1 MSLASRLSAFF
12 LVMLGAVLVGFA
24 TTLYALASHYLHLQ
38 IDERLD
44 AALATLAA
52 AAEVGPAGVEW
63 EPGERELGLG
73 RDSGAD
79 QIRWVIRDDRGRVV
93 DRSANLN
100 PRRLPPETLPD
111 PSDPEVRGRD
121 GRYWRSKTR
130 RVIAADLD
138 KEPDLDPSSPG
149 YAAIT
154 LVAFAPLGPTESA
167 LRQLALTLAVLS
179 VVLWLLAAV
188 TGRRL
193 CRRALAPLSRMSLAA
208 RDAEATDPSARL
220 PLPGTRDELE
230 DLGQAFNG
238 LLDRLHDAL
247 ERQRQFTG
255 GASHQLRTPLA
266 GVLSQVDVAL
276 KRDRSPEEY
285 RRVLG
290 VVRSKAAQLR
300 QILDS
305 LLFLARA
312 ESESER
318 PHLERM
324 DLSAWVSQHLQ
335 SCWSAHP
342 RAEDLQVVPAGEGPL
357 WVCAHPPLMAQLVD
371 NLVENACKYSQPGT
385 PIQILL
391 ERRPGGTA
399 LVVQDHGC
407 GLTAEEQARVFE
419 PFYRTP
425 AARSQG
431 PAGVGLGLAL
441 AQRIANAFG
450 GTLRVQSQPGEGSR
464 FDLELPEP
472 SAQDGDADGGADA
485 DGPHRAARTA
495 AGTGTGSER
504 R

>member
-12 LVMLGAVLVGFA
+12 LVMLGVVLVGFA

-52 AAEVGPAGVEW
+52 AAEVGPGGVEW
-63 EPGERELGLG
+63 EPDERELGLG

-79 QIRWVIRDDRGRVV
+79 QIRWFVQDDSGQVV
-93 DRSANLN
+93 DHSANLN
-100 PRRLPPETLPD
+100 INSRND
-111 PSDPEVRGRD
+111 PS
-121 GRYWRSKTR
+121 WRSKTR
-130 RVIAADLD
+130 QVIAS
-138 KEPDLDPSSPG
+138 DPGSSSAGPG
-149 YAAIT
+149 YAALT
-154 LVAFAPLGPTESA
+154 LIAFAPLGPTESA
-167 LRQLALTLAVLS
+167 LRRLTLALTVLS

-188 TGRRL
+188 TGRML

-208 RDAEATDPSARL
+208 RDASATDPAARL

-266 GVLSQVDVAL
+266 GLLSQVDVAL

-318 PHLERM
+318 PDLELV
-324 DLSAWVSQHLQ
+324 DLSAWVSEYLQ
-335 SCWSAHP
+335 GWSAHP
-342 RAEDLQVVPAGEGPL
+342 RAEDIQVVPAGDGPL
-357 WVCAHPPLMAQLVD
+357 WVCAHPPLMSQLLD
-371 NLVENACKYSQPGT
+371 NLVENACKYSHPRT
-385 PIQILL
+385 PIQIRL
-391 ERRPGGTA
+391 EHRSGGTA
-399 LVVQDHGC
+399 LVVQDRGC

-425 AARSQG
+425 AARSHG

-441 AQRIANAFG
+441 AQRIASAFG

-464 FDLELPEP
+464 FEIELPEP
-472 SAQDGDADGGADA
+472 PAQAQDGDGL
-485 DGPHRAARTA
+485 HRAARTA